1 MEEEKRL
8 FTITMDI
15 EAEEVEGIDI
25 RGDLVKDILTEDG
38 ESMRDTYNQFFNDK
52 YIIKTHLKTHPVEKD

>member
-1 MEEEKRL
+1 MEEEKIL

-25 RGDLVKDILTEDG
+25 RGDFVKDILTEDG
-38 ESMRDTYNQFFNDK
+38 ESLQDVYNKFFNDK

>member
-15 EAEEVEGIDI
+15 EAEEVEGMDI
-25 RGDLVKDILTEDG
+25 RGDLVKDILIEDG
-38 ESMRDTYNQFFNDK
+38 ESMQDVYNKFFNDK

>member
-15 EAEEVEGIDI
+15 EAEEVE
-25 RGDLVKDILTEDG
+25 
-38 ESMRDTYNQFFNDK
+38 SMQDVYNKFFNNK

>member
-1 MEEEKRL
+1 MEEEKQL

-15 EAEEVEGIDI
+15 EAEEIEGIDI

-38 ESMRDTYNQFFNDK
+38 ESMRDVYSKFFNDK

>member
-38 ESMRDTYNQFFNDK
+38 ENMQDVYNKFFNDK
-52 YIIKTHLKTHPVEKD
+52 YIIKTYLKTHPVEKD

>member
-15 EAEEVEGIDI
+15 EAEEIEGVDI

-38 ESMRDTYNQFFNDK
+38 ESLRDAYNKFFNDK
-52 YIIKTHLKTHPVEKD
+52 YMFSLRLLTHSVEKD

>member
-15 EAEEVEGIDI
+15 EAEEIEGIDI

-38 ESMRDTYNQFFNDK
+38 GEYARRLQ
-52 YIIKTHLKTHPVEKD
+52 

>member
-25 RGDLVKDILTEDG
+25 RGDLIKDILIEDG
-38 ESMRDTYNQFFNDK
+38 ESMRDDYSQFFNDK
-52 YIIKTHLKTHPVEKD
+52 YIIRTYLKTYPVEKD

>member
-25 RGDLVKDILTEDG
+25 RGDLIKDILTEDG
-38 ESMRDTYNQFFNDK
+38 ESMRDVYNKFFNDK
-52 YIIKTHLKTHPVEKD
+52 YIIKTHLKTHLVEKD

>member
-25 RGDLVKDILTEDG
+25 RGDLIKDILTGDG
-38 ESMRDTYNQFFNDK
+38 ESMRDDYSQFFNDK